1 MLDRIASLTPYAPI
15 RTVVNTH
22 ANGDHCYGNQLLA
35 GPGVEFVTSDATS
48 HEIGEV
54 PAASLNGL
62 VNGTTGL
69 VGEFLRAAFGSFD
82 FSGIDVPPV
91 TTTFTGRTNVT
102 VGGRT
107 VELIGNWIAACDL
120 NAELEPAVIVPGHG
134 PLTDTAGANEVGE
147 YLRLVRDGVT
157 ARHAAGLDPR
167 AASLDLDTEINGTR
181 FWNWSDRERLVAT
194 VHTMWKELEP
204 GYSPPDVMSVFQ
216 MMAADWKQAQSPS

>member
-1 MLDRIASLTPYAPI
+1 M
-15 RTVVNTH
+15 NTH

-134 PLTDTAGANEVGE
+134 PSPTPPAPTKWANTSGSFT
-147 YLRLVRDGVT
+147 DGVT

-181 FWNWSDRERLVAT
+181 FWNWSDRS
-194 VHTMWKELEP
+194 
-204 GYSPPDVMSVFQ
+204 GSSPPCTPCGRSSNR
-216 MMAADWKQAQSPS
+216 ATRRPTSCRCSR